1 MNIRKGYKSVIEA
14 MKQAKEVWAALAVIV
29 IGVVGV
35 MGYLST
41 NFLTAQA
48 AEISHKEMTRELAE
62 SDKQMASEIKNLTI
76 EVSQTNTLLNL
87 HMDKHS
93 LDAVNLAIQSNDTEI
108 WNIEQ
113 IEPRTNEVSKRLIK
127 LKNQRE
133 QMLIKRQ
140 CIVSNN
146 PRCD

>member
-1 MNIRKGYKSVIEA
+1 MNILKGYKSVIEA

-76 EVSQTNTLLNL
+76 EVSQTNALLNL

-113 IEPRTNEVSKRLIK
+113 IQPRTNEVSKRLIK

>member
-1 MNIRKGYKSVIEA
+1 MNILKGYKSVIEA
-14 MKQAKEVWAALAVIV
+14 VKQAKEVWAALAVIV

-133 QMLIKRQ
+133 QLLIKRQ
-140 CIVSNN
+140 CIVTNN

>member
-1 MNIRKGYKSVIEA
+1 MDIRKGYKSVIEA
-14 MKQAKEVWAALAVIV
+14 VKQAKEVWAALAVIV

-41 NFLTAQA
+41 NFITAQA

-62 SDKQMASEIKNLTI
+62 SDREMATEIKNLTI

-133 QMLIKRQ
+133 QLLIKRQ
-140 CIVSNN
+140 CIVTNN

>member
-1 MNIRKGYKSVIEA
+1 MNILKGYKSVIEA

-113 IEPRTNEVSKRLIK
+113 IKPHTNEVSKRLIK

-133 QMLIKRQ
+133 QLLIKRQ
-140 CIVSNN
+140 CIVTNN

>member
-1 MNIRKGYKSVIEA
+1 MNVQQGYEKVIEA
-14 MKQAKEVWAALAVIV
+14 VKQAKEVWVAIGVIV
-29 IGVVGV
+29 VGVVGV

-48 AEISHKEMTRELAE
+48 AELSHKEMARELAE
-62 SDKQMASEIKNLTI
+62 TDKAMAREIKNLTI
-76 EVSQTNTLLNL
+76 EVSQTNSLLNL

-93 LDAVNLAIQSNDTEI
+93 LDAVNLAIQSNDSEM

-113 IEPRTNEVSKRLIK
+113 ITPRTSEVGKRLVK

-133 QMLIKRQ
+133 QLLIQRQ
-140 CIVSNN
+140 CIVTNN

>member
-1 MNIRKGYKSVIEA
+1 MNIQQGYKRVIEA
-14 MKQAKEVWAALAVIV
+14 VKQAKEVWVALAVIV

-48 AEISHKEMTRELAE
+48 AEISHKQMTRELAE

-133 QMLIKRQ
+133 QLLIKRQ
-140 CIVSNN
+140 CIVTNN